1 MQHACRDWAKAIS
14 QLGAISMLKQL
25 GSTISGILLGT
36 TFTLSAHAIIVDAV
50 TQNVLLETGDSYVHT
65 HDVNDDGFDLG
76 SAVGGTIEISII
88 DSVGGWDEFLPEVI
102 LITIDDFDFD
112 TGGLSVSFSDQLFNN
127 DLEVNALATINAT
140 GLLDVT
146 ITSLFGDFFVGHS
159 VLTVVTSSVPEPSA
173 LGLLGLGLLALGA
186 ARRRNRSDPLP

>member
-1 MQHACRDWAKAIS
+1 
-14 QLGAISMLKQL
+14 MLKQL

-50 TQNVLLETGDSYVHT
+50 TQNVLLETGDSYVYT

-186 ARRRNRSDPLP
+186 ARRRNRSDPSHKNQLSSGQT